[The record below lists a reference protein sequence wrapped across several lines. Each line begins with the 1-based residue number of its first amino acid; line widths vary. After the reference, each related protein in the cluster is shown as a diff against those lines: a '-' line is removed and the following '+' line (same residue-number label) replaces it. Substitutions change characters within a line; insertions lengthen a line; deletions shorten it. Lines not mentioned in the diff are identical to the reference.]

1 MKSRQERYN
10 FRKLRVKARIQN
22 AASGHPRLSVYRS
35 LKHIYAQI
43 IDDAQ
48 ARTLVAA
55 SSREKGAAKAA
66 GIPAAAVVGQL
77 LGKKAVQKGIT
88 QVVFDR
94 GARPYHGRV
103 KALAEAAREAGL
115 KF

>member
-1 MKSRQERYN
+1 MKSPYERQQ
-10 FRKLRVKARIQN
+10 FRTLRVRNKIRS
-22 AASGHPRLSVYRS
+22 AAQHPRLSVYRS

-43 IDDAQ
+43 IDDVQ
-48 ARTLVAA
+48 GRTLAFATSKSKATGKV
-55 SSREKGAAKAA
+55 SGIKAA
-66 GIPAAAVVGQL
+66 TVVGEL
-77 LGKKAVQKGIT
+77 VAKMAVKNGVT

-94 GARPYHGRV
+94 GGRPYHGRV